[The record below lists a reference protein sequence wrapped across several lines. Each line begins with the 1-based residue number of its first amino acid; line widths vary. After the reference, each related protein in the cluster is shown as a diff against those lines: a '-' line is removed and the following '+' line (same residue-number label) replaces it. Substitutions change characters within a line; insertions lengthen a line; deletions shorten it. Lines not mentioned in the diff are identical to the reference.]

1 MNRRVVLLVCLLASV
16 AVVWRFSKS
25 PLQSSSAASPLVP
38 AIDGSRVYFVPIGP
52 FPADELDP
60 LVEYYRQK
68 YSLEITVLRSVR
80 LDDTSRDPA
89 RQQFVAEKLI
99 SAIRTGLP
107 KLGKDPKVIL
117 IGFTSED
124 MFTASQNWQFTPGW
138 RDPRTRTAVVSTAR
152 LHLPSDDQAF
162 AADIASTRLRK
173 IVTKDIGIMYYGLT
187 PNGDPKSVLYK
198 QIAGVEQ
205 LDQAGDE
212 F

>member
-1 MNRRVVLLVCLLASV
+1 MNRRVVLLVCLLAL

-25 PLQSSSAASPLVP
+25 SLQSSSAAAPPVP
-38 AIDGSRVYFVPIGP
+38 AIDGSRIFFVPIGS

-68 YSLEITVLRSVR
+68 YSLEVTVVRSVR
-80 LDDTSRDPA
+80 LDDAARDPA
-89 RQQFVAEKLI
+89 RQQVVAEKLI
-99 SAIRTGLP
+99 SSVRAGLP
-107 KLGKDPKVIL
+107 KIGKDPKAIL

-124 MFTASQNWQFTPGW
+124 MFTTSQNWQFTPGW
-138 RDPRTRTAVVSTAR
+138 RDPNTRTAVVSTAR

-162 AADIASTRLRK
+162 AADVSNARLRK

-187 PNGDPKSVLYK
+187 PSGDPKSVLYK

>member
-1 MNRRVVLLVCLLASV
+1 MNRRVVLLVCLLALV
-16 AVVWRFSKS
+16 VVWRVSKS
-25 PLQSSSAASPLVP
+25 SVQSSNAAAPLVP
-38 AIDGSRVYFVPIGP
+38 AMDGSRVYFVPIGS

-68 YSLEITVLRSVR
+68 YSLEVTVVRSVR
-80 LDDTSRDPA
+80 LDDSARDPA

-99 SAIRTGLP
+99 STVRAGLP
-107 KLGKDPKVIL
+107 KIGKDPKAIL

-124 MFTASQNWQFTPGW
+124 MFTTSQNWQFTPGW
-138 RDPRTRTAVVSTAR
+138 RDARTRTAVVSTAR

-187 PNGDPKSVLYK
+187 LSADPKSVLYK

-205 LDQAGDE
+205 LDQAGEE

>member
-16 AVVWRFSKS
+16 VVWRFSKPS
-25 PLQSSSAASPLVP
+25 LQSSAAAPLAP
-38 AIDGSRVYFVPIGP
+38 AIDGSRIFFVPIGS

-68 YSLEITVLRSVR
+68 YSLEIMVAKSVR
-80 LDDTSRDPA
+80 LDDSARDAA

-99 SAIRTGLP
+99 SNLRAGLP
-107 KLGKDPKVIL
+107 KIGKDPKAIL

-124 MFTASQNWQFTPGW
+124 IFTTSQNWQFTPGW
-138 RDPRTRTAVVSTAR
+138 RDPRARTAVVSTAR

-162 AADIASTRLRK
+162 AADVASTRLRK

-187 PNGDPKSVLYK
+187 PSGDPKSVLYK

-205 LDQAGDE
+205 LDQAGEE

>member
-1 MNRRVVLLVCLLASV
+1 VNRRVVLLVCLLALV
-16 AVVWRFSKS
+16 VVWRVSKS
-25 PLQSSSAASPLVP
+25 SVQSSNAAAPLVP
-38 AIDGSRVYFVPIGP
+38 AMDGSRVYFVPIGS

-68 YSLEITVLRSVR
+68 YSLEVTVVRSVR
-80 LDDTSRDPA
+80 LEDSARDPA

-99 SAIRTGLP
+99 STVRAGLP
-107 KLGKDPKVIL
+107 KIGKDPKAIL

-124 MFTASQNWQFTPGW
+124 MFTTSQNWQFTPGW
-138 RDPRTRTAVVSTAR
+138 RDARTRTAVVSTAR

-187 PNGDPKSVLYK
+187 LSADPKSVLYK

-205 LDQAGDE
+205 LDQAGEE

>member
-1 MNRRVVLLVCLLASV
+1 MNRRVVLLVCLLALV
-16 AVVWRFSKS
+16 VVWRVSKS
-25 PLQSSSAASPLVP
+25 SVQSSNAAAPLVP
-38 AIDGSRVYFVPIGP
+38 AMDGSRVYFVPIGS

-68 YSLEITVLRSVR
+68 YSLEVTVVRSVR
-80 LDDTSRDPA
+80 LEDSARDPA

-99 SAIRTGLP
+99 STVRAGLP
-107 KLGKDPKVIL
+107 KIGKDPKAIL

-124 MFTASQNWQFTPGW
+124 MFTTSQNWQFTPGW
-138 RDPRTRTAVVSTAR
+138 RDARTRTAVVSTAR

-187 PNGDPKSVLYK
+187 LSADPKSVLYK

-205 LDQAGDE
+205 LDQAGEE

>member
-1 MNRRVVLLVCLLASV
+1 MNRRVVLLVCLLALV
-16 AVVWRFSKS
+16 VVWRFSRS
-25 PLQSSSAASPLVP
+25 SLQSSSAAAPLVP
-38 AIDGSRVYFVPIGP
+38 AIDGSRIFFVPIGT

-68 YSLEITVLRSVR
+68 YSLEITVARSVR
-80 LDDTSRDPA
+80 LDESSRDTV

-99 SAIRTGLP
+99 SNLRTGLP
-107 KLGKDPKVIL
+107 KLGKDPKAIL

-124 MFTASQNWQFTPGW
+124 MFTTSQNWQFTPGW
-138 RDPRTRTAVVSTAR
+138 RDPRSRTAVVSTAR

-173 IVTKDIGIMYYGLT
+173 IVTKDIGLMYYGLT
-187 PNGDPKSVLYK
+187 PSSDPKSVLYK

>member
-1 MNRRVVLLVCLLASV
+1 MNRRVALLVCLLAL
-16 AVVWRFSKS
+16 AVLWRFSKS
-25 PLQSSSAASPLVP
+25 SLQSSNAAAPLVP
-38 AIDGSRVYFVPIGP
+38 AIDGSRIFFVPIGS
-52 FPADELDP
+52 FPAEELDP

-68 YSLEITVLRSVR
+68 YSLEITVAKSVR
-80 LDDTSRDPA
+80 LDDVARDPA
-89 RQQFVAEKLI
+89 RQQLVAERLI
-99 SAIRTGLP
+99 SSVRAGLP
-107 KLGKDPKVIL
+107 KIGKDPKAIL

-124 MFTASQNWQFTPGW
+124 MFTTSQNWQFTPGW

-187 PNGDPKSVLYK
+187 PSSDPKSVLYQ